1 VVSVALTIAITIVM
15 PPIPPATGG
24 DEEKRGEEQDESH
37 TYLLPNFL
45 SLPPPK
51 AGFFRYSLLYWEQGL

>member
-1 VVSVALTIAITIVM
+1 LM
-15 PPIPPATGG
+15 PPRPPATGG
-24 DEEKRGEEQDESH
+24 DEKKRGEEQDESH

-45 SLPPPK
+45 SLPPPR